1 MPKILVERT
10 FKKYLHTSILGINFP
25 MGKAIACTSICL
37 SHFILFTSFYT
48 SLSEEK
54 CCLPPACKKIFRNL
68 PHFSFFNIFLVQL
81 SKN

>member
-54 CCLPPACKKIFRNL
+54 CCLPPA
-68 PHFSFFNIFLVQL
+68 
-81 SKN
+81 